1 MLSPFADGYD
11 IIVSLHQ
18 QCERGDFEMQ
28 ILLDTANLAQI
39 KGVLPYFPID
49 GVTTNP
55 SILAR
60 EAENVKD
67 TLLEIRKLL
76 GPDRMIF
83 AQATAHDSA
92 GILKQAKE
100 LSDFIGPNFYCKIPI
115 TVQGLRAVEM
125 CREAGLK
132 TLVTAIFTPMQAL
145 LAAKAGADYV
155 APYVDRLDNI
165 TSDGAAV
172 VGEIV
177 RLYKNYGYATKV
189 LAASFKN
196 IQQVYNVAAVGTHGV
211 TVSAQLCENLIFH
224 PYTDRSLED
233 FDISWRSRFG
243 DQGIGDL
250 IK

>member
-1 MLSPFADGYD
+1 
-11 IIVSLHQ
+11 
-18 QCERGDFEMQ
+18 MQ
-28 ILLDTANLAQI
+28 ILLDTANVSQI
-39 KGVLPYFPID
+39 KSVLPYFPID

-60 EAENVKD
+60 EADDVND
-67 TLLEIRKLL
+67 TLREIRSLL
-76 GPDRMIF
+76 GPDRMLF

-92 GILKQAKE
+92 GIVAQAEKLTKE
-100 LSDFIGPNFYCKIPI
+100 LGPNFYTKIPV
-115 TVQGLRAVEM
+115 TMQGLRAVSM
-125 CREAGLK
+125 CRECGLK

-165 TSDGAAV
+165 TSDGASV

-177 RLYKNYGYATKV
+177 KLYKEYGYETKV

-196 IQQVYNVAAVGTHGV
+196 IQQVYNAASCGAHGV
-211 TVSAQLCENLIFH
+211 TLTASLCEKLIFH

-233 FDISWRSRFG
+233 FDIDWRSRFG
-243 DQGIGDL
+243 ENGIDQL
-250 IK
+250 LK